1 MSAMFGRS
9 TVPSVQLP
17 GEYDGVDRWT
27 SRQFGVLNGWHDY
40 TPTNICCK
48 IGKQMLVA
56 GTNICY
62 VSDVW
67 SLHGSQRAISWFTR
81 WCG

>member
-17 GEYDGVDRWT
+17 GEYDGGDRWT
-27 SRQFGVLNGWHDY
+27 SRKYEVLNGWLVY

-48 IGKQMLVA
+48 IGQQMLLA
-56 GTNICY
+56 GANICY

-67 SLHGSQRAISWFTR
+67 SLHGSQCAITW
-81 WCG
+81 